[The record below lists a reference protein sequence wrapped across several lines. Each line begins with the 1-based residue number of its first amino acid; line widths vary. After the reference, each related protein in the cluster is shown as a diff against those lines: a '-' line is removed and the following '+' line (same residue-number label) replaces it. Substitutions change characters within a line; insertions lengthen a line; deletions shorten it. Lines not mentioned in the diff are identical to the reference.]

1 MTRRARRGFTLW
13 EMAIVLAVM
22 SVAAI
27 LVAPAIT
34 RLGEGP
40 PPRTADSV
48 LALLR
53 DARRAAIAGNAMVTL
68 RIDPVSG
75 HYRADT
81 TGVGGTGAL
90 AEGTLALGA
99 TETLET
105 ALPRLRYIF
114 HPTGAALA
122 DSVLVRGFGEAVLV
136 TVDPWSGVAR
146 TDAR

>member
-1 MTRRARRGFTLW
+1 MRARRGFTLW

-22 SVAAI
+22 SVAAV

-34 RLGEGP
+34 RLGERP
-40 PPRTADSV
+40 PARTADAV
-48 LALLR
+48 LGLLR
-53 DARRAAIAGNAMVTL
+53 DARRTAIERNVVLTVRL
-68 RIDPVSG
+68 DPVSG

-81 TGVGGTGAL
+81 TGADGTGRL
-90 AEGTLALGA
+90 GEGTLALGA

-105 ALPRLRYIF
+105 ALPRLRFIF
-114 HPTGAALA
+114 RPTGAALA
-122 DSVLVRGFGEAVLV
+122 DSLLVRGFGEAVLV

>member
-1 MTRRARRGFTLW
+1 
-13 EMAIVLAVM
+13 MAIVLAVM
-22 SVAAI
+22 SVAAV
-27 LVAPAIT
+27 LVAPALT
-34 RLGEGP
+34 RLGESP

-81 TGVGGTGAL
+81 TGVGGTGIL

-99 TETLET
+99 TETLE
-105 ALPRLRYIF
+105 ASVPRLRYVF
-114 HPTGAALA
+114 RPTGAALA